1 MIDTHAHL
9 WWRGDGHR
17 VLIRERVAQLDADFG
32 FDVLAPELSRAGVEQ
47 VVLVSAAQSF
57 TETRRLLEAA
67 GRHAAQV
74 LGVIGFLDLEGDDFE
89 RELDAAAAHAQL
101 VGLRLPLVVH
111 DDAQWIRRQRV
122 GRALDALATR
132 SLVAQVLARPEHLAA
147 CADVLAGRPTLKC
160 VIDHAGNPGPDLRT
174 DTLWRDGL
182 ADLAQRTA
190 AWCKVGEF
198 SPAPGRPADATRCGA
213 VLDHVLA
220 CFGPGR
226 VVYGSNWPV
235 SALVQDSA
243 EALGQLRRTARD
255 LGLDAD
261 GLARSMTDNALSLH
275 TRPLGADRTG

>member
-32 FDVLAPELSRAGVEQ
+32 FDALAPELARAGVGQ

-57 TETRRLLEAA
+57 AETRRLLEAA
-67 GRHAAQV
+67 ARHTTQV
-74 LGVIGFLDLEGDDFE
+74 LGVIGFLDLEGDGFE
-89 RELDAAAAHAQL
+89 RELDAAAAHARL

-122 GRALDALATR
+122 GRALDALAAR

-147 CADVLAGRPTLKC
+147 CADVLAVRPTLKC
-160 VIDHAGNPGPDLRT
+160 VIDHAGNPGPDLWA
-174 DTLWRDGL
+174 DTLWRNGL
-182 ADLAQRTA
+182 ADLARRTA

-198 SPAPGRPADATRCGA
+198 SPAPGRPADAARCGA

-243 EALGQLRRTARD
+243 EALGQLRRTARH

-261 GLARSMTDNALSLH
+261 GLARSMTDNALNLY
-275 TRPLGADRTG
+275 TRPAGAGRPG

>member
-32 FDVLAPELSRAGVEQ
+32 FDVLAPELARAGVEK

-57 TETRRLLEAA
+57 AETRRLLELAE
-67 GRHAAQV
+67 RHAAQV
-74 LGVIGFLDLEGDDFE
+74 LGVIGFLDLEDDDFE
-89 RELDAAAAHAQL
+89 REIDAAAAHEKL

-122 GRALDALATR
+122 AHALDTLADR

-160 VIDHAGNPGPDLRT
+160 VIDHAGNPDSDLRA
-174 DTLWRDGL
+174 DMVWRDGL
-182 ADLAQRTA
+182 ANLARRTA

-198 SPAPGRPADATRCGA
+198 SPAPGRLADAGRCGA

-220 CFGPGR
+220 CFGSSR

-235 SALVQDSA
+235 SALVQNSV
-243 EALGQLRRTARD
+243 EVLGQVRGAAWN
-255 LGLDAD
+255 LGFDAD
-261 GLARSMTDNALSLH
+261 ELARSMTDNALNLY
-275 TRPLGADRTG
+275 TRPPAP